1 MKVPEISQLYD
12 IVWPEPHSGRFDPG
26 PYPEHGEIYATY
38 TGQFV
43 VSRDRIRAHSKEKW
57 AHVRAILES
66 ERESPIHIGGPPGW
80 GYKVSPK
87 ERGLEH
93 VLTRSLGG
101 RERQKGERRRLT
113 VRLTRLTPSF
123 WTAPTTPTLVTSSNG
138 HG

>member
-1 MKVPEISQLYD
+1 MASLAWSARLLNGSESTNYMKVPEISQLYD

-87 ERGLEH
+87 
-93 VLTRSLGG
+93 
-101 RERQKGERRRLT
+101 KGPWRRT
-113 VRLTRLTPSF
+113 C
-123 WTAPTTPTLVTSSNG
+123 
-138 HG
+138 